1 MQIGSE
7 KASSLDLLSVVVASL
22 SDGYGLDSGTGDAFV
37 ENRLLIAVLSIVIAV
52 LVGCALVEEA
62 KARYPNSIFK
72 VMDIDE
78 YATKDDEYEENL
90 KKESLALYGDGN
102 PTDNAARF
110 YKWFTEVAVVVDEL
124 LHEQGAKHIV
134 QVGLGDDDQGIE
146 DDFSAWRE
154 LLWPEL
160 DKLLQDEN
168 ETGASTPYT
177 AAIPEYRVVFV
188 KLEEVPYLDKSLSFA
203 NGHAI
208 HDIQHPCSQ
217 MYMNAYS
224 VMPKFDCLDGIANLL
239 LHHTVLWKVA
249 GKLIMPK
256 PKGLTSEIKKAPS
269 SRLKWSFSPGTNLL
283 SGGAAK
289 LEKESR
295 QKLNEF
301 FKELRTFR
309 RVDLSGRNFGDDGLF
324 FLAESLGYN
333 RLLKATEEVDFS
345 GNGITAVGLK
355 ALDGVLQTNTMLKT
369 TVSFNFG
376 LLPPPAASDK
386 ALIEP
391 CLSICPSASR
401 RKDLGTNK
409 FKQCPTM
416 LRLWKFPM
424 QCLSDILKVNGCIQ
438 KLQLNSSGIGD
449 EIGARVIADMLK
461 ENQTLCVLELNNNM
475 IEYSG
480 FVRKITLLDIGNN
493 EIGPKGAFSIAE
505 FVKKTKSLLWLNL
518 YMNDIGDE
526 FTNLKYSRV
535 EIDEVRLL
543 FETPYK
549 ACWRRLK
556 PLPRRLHAIEL
567 AAWINAENFSS
578 DPLEAIES
586 SNLRSKAPPAQ
597 PEAPPA
603 LPRARFIL
611 CTRGAS
617 KLHGDASDTVHPR
630 LKVAPLYL

>member
-1 MQIGSE
+1 MDTEEDQGKKKVTVFFGTQTRTAKGFA
-7 KASSLDLLSVVVASL
+7 KALA
-22 SDGYGLDSGTGDAFV
+22 
-37 ENRLLIAVLSIVIAV
+37 
-52 LVGCALVEEA
+52 EEA
-62 KARYPNSIFK
+62 KARYPNAIFK

-78 YATKDDEYEENL
+78 YATEDDEYDENL
-90 KKESLALYGDGN
+90 KKESLALFFFATYGDVE

-110 YKWFTEVAVVVDEL
+110 YKWFKEGKERGTWLENLQFGVFSLGNQQYEHFNKVAVVVDEL

-208 HDIQHPCSQ
+208 HDIQHPCS
-217 MYMNAYS
+217 YS
-224 VMPKFDCLDGIANLL
+224 DGIANLL
-239 LHHTVLWKVA
+239 LQHTVLWKVA

-269 SRLKWSFSPGTNLL
+269 SGLKWSFSPGTNLL

-301 FKELRTFR
+301 SKELRTFR
-309 RVDLSGRNFGDDGLF
+309 SVDLSGRNFGDDGLF

-333 RLLKATEEVDFS
+333 RLLKAVEEVDFS

-355 ALDGVLQTNTMLKT
+355 ALDGVLQTNTMHKT

-386 ALIEP
+386 ALTEP
-391 CLSICPSASR
+391 YLSICPSASR
-401 RKDLGTNK
+401 RKDHDVEIVEISYAVSFRYFEGEWMYSETPA
-409 FKQCPTM
+409 KQFSLQISST
-416 LRLWKFPM
+416 LE
-424 QCLSDILKVNGCIQ
+424 LKLMKCG
-438 KLQLNSSGIGD
+438 SSGLNAC
-449 EIGARVIADMLK
+449 EI
-461 ENQTLCVLELNNNM
+461 T
-475 IEYSG
+475 
-480 FVRKITLLDIGNN
+480 
-493 EIGPKGAFSIAE
+493 
-505 FVKKTKSLLWLNL
+505 
-518 YMNDIGDE
+518 
-526 FTNLKYSRV
+526 
-535 EIDEVRLL
+535 
-543 FETPYK
+543 FE
-549 ACWRRLK
+549 
-556 PLPRRLHAIEL
+556 
-567 AAWINAENFSS
+567 
-578 DPLEAIES
+578 
-586 SNLRSKAPPAQ
+586 
-597 PEAPPA
+597 
-603 LPRARFIL
+603 
-611 CTRGAS
+611 
-617 KLHGDASDTVHPR
+617 
-630 LKVAPLYL
+630 